1 MCLPKKGRYFG
12 TKPDRWEGKD
22 ALGFALKEFE
32 SKAIV
37 GLQAALGVPVFPAFF
52 AKISR
57 TASASSPKNAYLQE
71 EQREHEPTCS
81 CNGARFVPVP
91 PRMPGNAEETTLMEE
106 TGRRTVTE
114 ITVRSWTLD
123 LYGQVS
129 NAKFLEFLEEA
140 RWDHFEG
147 LFESGMFME
156 LGLAFML
163 VNVNIN
169 YRGAARLGD
178 ILDIETQIKRL
189 GSKSITLT
197 HIITR
202 RSDHEIILDGDVTFV
217 IKDLEKNEAV
227 PITGRMREMFLR
239 EFQ

>member
-1 MCLPKKGRYFG
+1 MPPASGNESY
-12 TKPDRWEGKD
+12 
-22 ALGFALKEFE
+22 LKEQPLLPHVE
-32 SKAIV
+32 
-37 GLQAALGVPVFPAFF
+37 AL
-52 AKISR
+52 
-57 TASASSPKNAYLQE
+57 
-71 EQREHEPTCS
+71 
-81 CNGARFVPVP
+81 
-91 PRMPGNAEETTLMEE
+91 TLMEGS
-106 TGRRTVTE
+106 GRTTVTE

-178 ILDIETQIKRL
+178 ILDIETHIKRL
-189 GSKSITLT
+189 GSKSITLS
-197 HIITR
+197 HQITR
-202 RSDHEIILDGDVTFV
+202 RRGQEIILDGDVTFV

-227 PITGRMREMFLR
+227 PITGRMREMFQR
-239 EFQ
+239 EFN